1 MSAVKLQKTLYLQ
14 QGERNCRLM
23 AARNI
28 LLSLI
33 AAVLQISCGVKNF
46 VPEDG
51 DLMFCIAGT
60 SEMSGAISSATARED
75 SLSFD
80 HVAIFSRMDGKPT
93 VIEAS
98 AKKGAVVRT
107 ALEEFLSGQAAV
119 GGKPG
124 VVVMR
129 INGSF
134 DSAAAVRR
142 AESML
147 GLPYDWAYLPSN
159 GRLYCSELV
168 YESYLDS
175 LGRHIFPAKPM
186 NFRSPDGTLPQF
198 WQELFSRLGTPVPE
212 GLPGTSPNDLSKED
226 CLIEVFR
233 YF

>member
-1 MSAVKLQKTLYLQ
+1 MIITNTIITRALP
-14 QGERNCRLM
+14 
-23 AARNI
+23 
-28 LLSLI
+28 LI
-33 AAVLQISCGVKNF
+33 VAAVLQVSCGVKNF

-51 DLMFCIAGT
+51 DLLFCIAGS
-60 SEMSGAISSATARED
+60 SEMSGAISSATAGKD

-107 ALEEFLSGQAAV
+107 SLEEFLSGQAAV

-147 GLPYDWAYLPSN
+147 GLPYDWSYLPYN

-175 LGRHIFPAKPM
+175 LGRHIFLAKPM
-186 NFRSPDGTLPQF
+186 NFRSADGTLPQF
-198 WQELFSRLGTPVPE
+198 WQELFSRLGIPVPE
-212 GLPGTSPNDLSKED
+212 GLPGTNPNDLSKED

>member
-1 MSAVKLQKTLYLQ
+1 MIIKSLIIANAILRYKAETAVKLCKTLLF
-14 QGERNCRLM
+14 
-23 AARNI
+23 
-28 LLSLI
+28 LI
-33 AAVLQISCGVKNF
+33 AAVLQVSCGVKNYG
-46 VPEDG
+46 PEDG
-51 DLMFCIAGT
+51 DLMFCIAGA
-60 SEMSGAISSATARED
+60 SEMSGAISSATAGTD
-75 SLSFD
+75 SMSFD
-80 HVAIFSRMDGKPT
+80 HVAVFSRMEGKPT

-107 ALEEFLSGQAAV
+107 PLEEFLSEQATV

-134 DSAAAVRR
+134 DPVSAVRC
-142 AESML
+142 AESMI
-147 GLPYDWAYLPSN
+147 GLPYDWSYLPSN
-159 GRLYCSELV
+159 GGLYCSELI

-198 WQELFSRLGTPVPE
+198 WQELFSRLDTPIPE
-212 GLPGTSPNDLSKED
+212 GLPGTNPNDLSKED

>member
-1 MSAVKLQKTLYLQ
+1 MTA
-14 QGERNCRLM
+14 G
-23 AARNI
+23 NI
-28 LLSLI
+28 LLSLSV
-33 AAVLQISCGVKNF
+33 AVLIVSCSVRNF
-46 VPEDG
+46 APEDG
-51 DLMFCIAGT
+51 DLLFCIAGA
-60 SEMSGAISSATARED
+60 SEMSGAISSATAGED

-80 HVAIFSRMDGKPT
+80 HIAVFSSLDGKPT

-98 AKKGAVVRT
+98 PKKGAVVRT
-107 ALEEFLSGQAAV
+107 SLEEFISGQATV

-147 GLPYDWAYLPSN
+147 GLPYDWSYLPSN

-168 YESYLDS
+168 YESYIDS
-175 LGRHIFPAKPM
+175 LGRHVFPAKPM

-212 GLPGTSPNDLSKED
+212 GLPGTNPNDLSKED
-226 CLIEVFR
+226 CLVEVFR